1 MSNERRKKKRVPL
14 KLNANIISA
23 GKSYKGEI
31 QEVSEQ
37 GLQYILN
44 SLLEVASDFVPEKT
58 SDLVLKDP
66 SGKKYKLRC
75 EVQWYLR
82 GKGSDK
88 SLTLGMKITD
98 PTSKYKELIA
108 SLTTGKKK

>member
-1 MSNERRKKKRVPL
+1 MSKERRNSRRVRFGT
-14 KLNANIISA
+14 SA
-23 GKSYKGEI
+23 SIVFSGKSYAGSI
-31 QEVSEQ
+31 QNVSEQ
-37 GLQYILN
+37 GLQYILT
-44 SLLEVASDFVPEKT
+44 SLPEVASDFVPEKT

-108 SLTTGKKK
+108 SLTDGKK